1 MKKATTS
8 ESPKGGKTT
17 SEQVL
22 GLEETNKFK
31 RVQFRHQ
38 NSDDSLEMLWSYYGF
53 SFRTTAIGSLE
64 VSIIVFEALPL
75 F

>member
-1 MKKATTS
+1 MKKATTLS

-31 RVQFRHQ
+31 RVQLRHQ
-38 NSDDSLEMLWSYYGF
+38 NSDDSLKML
-53 SFRTTAIGSLE
+53 
-64 VSIIVFEALPL
+64 
-75 F
+75 

>member
-1 MKKATTS
+1 MKKATTLS

-38 NSDDSLEMLWSYYGF
+38 NSDDSLEML
-53 SFRTTAIGSLE
+53 
-64 VSIIVFEALPL
+64 
-75 F
+75 